1 MTSEE
6 FSNQKLVKIYNRLT
20 TEKSLSAMEYF
31 VVLRLAV
38 SRAEGNYKILRASS
52 YDTLRYLMDGNHER
66 AFRQAIKIVKA
77 LEG

>member
-20 TEKSLSAMEYF
+20 TEKSLSATEYF
-31 VVLRLAV
+31 AVLRLAV

-52 YDTLRYLMDGNHER
+52 YETLKYLMNGNHDR
-66 AFRQAIKIVKA
+66 TYRQAIKIVKA